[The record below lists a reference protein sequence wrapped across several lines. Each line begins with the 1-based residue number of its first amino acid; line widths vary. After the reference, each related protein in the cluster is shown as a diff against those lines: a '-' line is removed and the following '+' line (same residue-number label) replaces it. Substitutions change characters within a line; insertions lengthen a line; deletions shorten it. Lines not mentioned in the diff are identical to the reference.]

1 MLHKHVV
8 NEPGGVTAHSQEH
21 NAPARC
27 NDGYTKGNGLAPASR
42 LQSGNS
48 RCKTREFPGFT
59 GTKSSQAL
67 TLEPMLSTA
76 AIRAR
81 IGRGTRRVVPK
92 SRSCRRGSVSI
103 EGQLSEDG
111 ETKQTRGMSRC
122 DRDFLTL
129 FPRLFHE
136 TFFWGERGS
145 PQTPLL

>member
-27 NDGYTKGNGLAPASR
+27 NDGYTKGNGL
-42 LQSGNS
+42 GNS
-48 RCKTREFPGFT
+48 LVYWYE
-59 GTKSSQAL
+59 

-81 IGRGTRRVVPK
+81 IGRGTSRVVPK

-136 TFFWGERGS
+136 QTFFWGERGS